1 MNAEIIS
8 VGTELLLGAVVN
20 TDTAIVARALSE
32 LGIDLMHT
40 CVVGDNPQRLKE
52 AVEGAIGRSDL
63 LIMTGGLGPTTDDLT
78 KETTA
83 AAAGKRLVL

>member
-20 TDTAIVARALSE
+20 TDAALVARALSG
-32 LGIDLMHT
+32 LGINLLHT

-52 AVEGAIGRSDL
+52 AIETGLSRSGLLVMTQPGAHPEL
-63 LIMTGGLGPTTDDLT
+63 F
-78 KETTA
+78 
-83 AAAGKRLVL
+83 